1 MTKLSEMREAAK
13 LAGEILDLTWP
24 FRGGALDQGAHV
36 NFSIKPKGAY
46 SARGV
51 SVGFTFSRS
60 KALALLLARRRY
72 LQLVEMG
79 VATEDFISAIAPK
92 ATAGEIRD
100 ELQVLSN
107 EIDELLFLLRASKSV
122 EGPAA

>member
-36 NFSIKPKGAY
+36 NFSIKPKGAEY
-46 SARGV
+46 ARGV

-60 KALALLLARRRY
+60 KALALLLARQRF
-72 LQLVEMG
+72 LQLGELG
-79 VATEDFISAIAPK
+79 VATEDFISDIAPK
-92 ATAGEIRD
+92 AAAGEIRD
-100 ELQVLSN
+100 ELQALRD
-107 EIDELLFLLRASKSV
+107 EIDELLFLLRAVKSV
-122 EGPAA
+122 EEPAV